1 MKELTLE
8 DVCQKIT
15 DGAHFSPKA
24 CEDGKFPMFSVKDM
38 QEYGFSYENCKY
50 VSDEDYQKLLNSG
63 CVPEVGDVLVAKDGS
78 YLKHIFVVNEKRE
91 EAILSSIAIFRPNEL
106 ILSEYLLYVL
116 KNPVMKRIISDNYVS
131 GSALPRIVLK
141 DFRKIKLK
149 VPGLDIQQKV
159 VSILGSIDKKIDLNN
174 KLNANLEEQISVLFN
189 KYYENA
195 ENEVTLSEC
204 CSLTSSKRVF
214 AKDYVQEGIP
224 FYRGKEIT
232 LKRNGQQISDL
243 LYISE
248 EHYETIK
255 SKYGVPMEGD
265 ILITAVGT
273 LGNSYLVQ
281 QEKFYFKDGNVIWL
295 KDFNNSEENYYI
307 YDYMQSRMFRNAID
321 SIRIGSTQA
330 ALTIVSLGK
339 LKVIVPNKAKLKEYY
354 NISKAIRNKINTNIK
369 ETEKLIEIRNTLLP
383 KLMSGSINLSD
394 I

>member
-1 MKELTLE
+1 MRMKLSDFCEINPRVTLKKG
-8 DVCQKIT
+8 QLAKKIAMT
-15 DGAHFSPKA
+15 DLPIF
-24 CEDGKFPMFSVKDM
+24 GKSINSYTIERYNGGTKFQNGDTLMARITPCLENGKGGYVDILDEGEVGFGST
-38 QEYGFSYENCKY
+38 EYIVFRGKLG
-50 VSDEDYQKLLNSG
+50 VSDSQFLYYFINTHE
-63 CVPEVGDVLVAKDGS
+63 
-78 YLKHIFVVNEKRE
+78 FRE
-91 EAILSSIAIFRPNEL
+91 IAIKSMTGTSGRQRVQTDLIANMEFDFPEL
-106 ILSEYLLYVL
+106 DEQ
-116 KNPVMKRIISDNYVS
+116 
-131 GSALPRIVLK
+131 
-141 DFRKIKLK
+141 RKIATILCYIDEKIK
-149 VPGLDIQQKV
+149 V
-159 VSILGSIDKKIDLNN
+159 NN

-383 KLMSGSINLSD
+383 ILMSGSINLSD

>member
-1 MKELTLE
+1 MEYLKVKLGEICKINQLSYSQKDNWDVINYLDTGNIIQNVIDEIQELKVGVDKIPSRAKRKVQIDDIIYSTVRPNQLHYGIIKSMPQNLLVSTGFAVISVDKAKADADYIYYYITQSHITESLHAIGEQSTSAYPSIKPSDLE
-8 DVCQKIT
+8 CLELDLPPLEVQRKIAFILRT
-15 DGAHFSPKA
+15 IEEKMA
-24 CEDGKFPMFSVKDM
+24 
-38 QEYGFSYENCKY
+38 
-50 VSDEDYQKLLNSG
+50 LNS
-63 CVPEVGDVLVAKDGS
+63 
-78 YLKHIFVVNEKRE
+78 R
-91 EAILSSIAIFRPNEL
+91 
-106 ILSEYLLYVL
+106 
-116 KNPVMKRIISDNYVS
+116 
-131 GSALPRIVLK
+131 
-141 DFRKIKLK
+141 
-149 VPGLDIQQKV
+149 
-159 VSILGSIDKKIDLNN
+159 
-174 KLNANLEEQISVLFN
+174 LNANLEEQISVLFN

-281 QEKFYFKDGNVIWL
+281 QEKFYVKDGNVIWL